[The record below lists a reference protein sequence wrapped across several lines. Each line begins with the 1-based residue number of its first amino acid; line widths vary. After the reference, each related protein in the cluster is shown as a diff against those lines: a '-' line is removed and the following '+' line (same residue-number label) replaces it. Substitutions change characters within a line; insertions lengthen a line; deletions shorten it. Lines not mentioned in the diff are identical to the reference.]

1 MQLGQHT
8 LLSPL
13 LSLPACPWLM
23 VGCVSAAEYILGTVH
38 KAKGL
43 EFDTVHVLDDF
54 VKVPCA
60 KHNLAQLP
68 HFRVGEQT
76 ESSLWGCLAFSGM
89 VWPLGRIL
97 LEQKGPPSPK
107 FVILR
112 LVFRRTE
119 LPGPTSI
126 RLLQGQVG
134 LPCLGFSPSDRSSK
148 S

>member
-1 MQLGQHT
+1 M
-8 LLSPL
+8 
-13 LSLPACPWLM
+13 
-23 VGCVSAAEYILGTVH
+23 H

-60 KHNLAQLP
+60 RHNLAQLP

-97 LEQKGPPSPK
+97 LEQKGPPGPK
-107 FVILR
+107 CIIPR
-112 LVFRRTE
+112 LWFLE
-119 LPGPTSI
+119 KLSF
-126 RLLQGQVG
+126 QG
-134 LPCLGFSPSDRSSK
+134 LPLSGFSKGRWVYRVLIFPHQTEALNHSLPTHQDVFFCNFFFFN
-148 S
+148 